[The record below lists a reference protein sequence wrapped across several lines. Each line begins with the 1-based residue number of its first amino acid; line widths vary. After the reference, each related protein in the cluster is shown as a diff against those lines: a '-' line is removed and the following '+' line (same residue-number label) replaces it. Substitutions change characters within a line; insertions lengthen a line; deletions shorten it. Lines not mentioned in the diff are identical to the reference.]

1 MMRWAGIVA
10 DASSPISK
18 AVPAAAASRAS
29 RTSLGGGCGT
39 HRILHSYMYTWKGY
53 TLRQV
58 RMLLW
63 DRQVRVCHD
72 LPPILPPTMAEAT
85 AAAGALETT
94 TQKQPPAVTPERLK
108 TRIVAFA
115 LVAAVTFLA
124 VFALGTSYSPAPTPL
139 PPPPAIRPSSLDSS
153 HQPSRAATARNATGH
168 RCVGPHCLQPAT
180 ATRHLNHTHNPAR
193 APSTAHP
200 APHASQHPGHPA
212 PSRPVAK
219 PPQPQQQPPQQQQQQ
234 QQQHQPIQ
242 KRTGPLATKPS
253 LHTGSAAASQP
264 AVNKSGG
271 STLGLHHGGHS
282 PVARHHPKLGIIS
295 GAPPDSGDED

>member
-1 MMRWAGIVA
+1 
-10 DASSPISK
+10 
-18 AVPAAAASRAS
+18 
-29 RTSLGGGCGT
+29 
-39 HRILHSYMYTWKGY
+39 
-53 TLRQV
+53 
-58 RMLLW
+58 
-63 DRQVRVCHD
+63 
-72 LPPILPPTMAEAT
+72 MAEAT
-85 AAAGALETT
+85 AAVGALETT
-94 TQKQPPAVTPERLK
+94 PQKQPPAVTPERLR

-180 ATRHLNHTHNPAR
+180 ATRTGRLNHTHNPAR

-212 PSRPVAK
+212 LSRPV
-219 PPQPQQQPPQQQQQQ
+219 PQPQQQPPQPPQQQPQPQPPPQQQQQ
-234 QQQHQPIQ
+234 PQPIQ

-253 LHTGSAAASQP
+253 LNTGSAAASQP